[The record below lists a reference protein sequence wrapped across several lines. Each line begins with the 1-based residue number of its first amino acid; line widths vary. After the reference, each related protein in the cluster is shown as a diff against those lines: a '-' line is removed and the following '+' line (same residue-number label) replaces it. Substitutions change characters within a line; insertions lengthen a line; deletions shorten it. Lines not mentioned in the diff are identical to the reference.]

1 VTVYQI
7 ILTLNIFVWLLPPIK
22 QFGGRYFYYFLILAL
37 SDPLNIAI
45 RYLFHFTFYLHLIL
59 DLFLILSLFDFR
71 MLKNIPFVLLLIL
84 FSVGS
89 NIFLTPDSAA
99 VLMII
104 CDLII
109 LTIFLKRTVLYLHDY
124 GSINLFFFVLILYE
138 TSAISKYLI
147 LLFELPVKI
156 IYFNLTTAFE
166 ILIALYFTF
175 FTTDNSPKIPFH
187 TGLKNK

>member
-1 VTVYQI
+1 MTVYQI
-7 ILTLNIFVWLLPPIK
+7 ILTLNIFVWFFPPIK
-22 QFGGRYFYYFLILAL
+22 QYGGKYFYYFLILAL

-45 RYLFHFTFYLHLIL
+45 RQVFHFTFYLHLIL

-71 MLKNIPFVLLLIL
+71 MLKNIPFVILLIL
-84 FSVGS
+84 FSVGA
-89 NIFLTPDSAA
+89 NIFLTPDSVA

-109 LTIFLKRTVLYLHDY
+109 LTIFLKRAVLYLRDY
-124 GSINLFFFVLILYE
+124 GNINLFFFVLILYE
-138 TSAISKYLI
+138 TSTISKYLI

-175 FTTDNSPKIPFH
+175 YTTDNSPKIPFH
-187 TGLKNK
+187 TELKNK

>member
-1 VTVYQI
+1 MTVYQF
-7 ILTLNIFVWLLPPIK
+7 ILALNIFVWLLPPIK
-22 QFGGRYFYYFLILAL
+22 QYGGKYFYYFLILAL

-45 RYLFHFTFYLHLIL
+45 RHLFHFTFYLHLIL

-71 MLKNIPFVLLLIL
+71 MLKNIPFVILLIL

-89 NIFLTPDSAA
+89 NIFLTPDSVA

-104 CDLII
+104 CDLIM
-109 LTIFLKRTVLYLHDY
+109 LTIFLKRAVLCLHDY
-124 GSINLFFFVLILYE
+124 GNINLFFFVLILYE
-138 TSAISKYLI
+138 TSALSKYLI
-147 LLFELPVKI
+147 LLFELPVKV

-175 FTTDNSPKIPFH
+175 YATDNSPKIPFH
-187 TGLKNK
+187 TELKNK